1 MYGGFIMLITDTDRG
16 TLNGL
21 NVAKTG
27 PNVNMLRRLAKL
39 IMDEVNDIEESDDL
53 VLGNGFK
60 LDRYVENFEINI
72 IRYALQLSSYNQL
85 AASRLLGIKPTTL
98 NAKIKRY
105 GLFANDGI
113 TSQWPTMVRNA
124 PVNSALLRR
133 RNRKAIL

>member
-1 MYGGFIMLITDTDRG
+1 MLVTESDRG

-21 NVAKTG
+21 SNAKTG
-27 PNVNMLRRLAKL
+27 PNINMLRRLAKL

-60 LDRYVENFEINI
+60 LDSYLENFEINI
-72 IRYALQLSSYNQL
+72 IRYAMQLSSYNQL

-105 GLFANDGI
+105 GLISSDGRNG
-113 TSQWPTMVRNA
+113 QWPSVVRNA

-133 RNRKAIL
+133 RNRKVIL